1 MARILVIDDEELA
14 RFTMREIL
22 ESAGHEVTEAND
34 GEQGV
39 QRYRADPTDII
50 VTDII
55 MPKKE
60 GVQVVIELKQDFP
73 DLLIIAV
80 SGGGRTKNLDFLKL
94 AKDFGADKILAKPFT
109 ETEMNTAVRELLLS
123 KIAPLEG

>member
-22 ESAGHEVTEAND
+22 EAAGHTVDEAEDGDVGISKFEAN
-34 GEQGV
+34 
-39 QRYRADPTDII
+39 PTDVI

-60 GVQVVIELKQDFP
+60 GVQTIIELKRDHP
-73 DLLIIAV
+73 EVKIIAV
-80 SGGGRTKNLDFLKL
+80 SGGGRTRNMDFLKL
-94 AKDFGADKILAKPFT
+94 AEEFGADKILAKPFADDDLLA
-109 ETEMNTAVRELLLS
+109 AVKEVLLS
-123 KIAPLEG
+123 KIVLLD